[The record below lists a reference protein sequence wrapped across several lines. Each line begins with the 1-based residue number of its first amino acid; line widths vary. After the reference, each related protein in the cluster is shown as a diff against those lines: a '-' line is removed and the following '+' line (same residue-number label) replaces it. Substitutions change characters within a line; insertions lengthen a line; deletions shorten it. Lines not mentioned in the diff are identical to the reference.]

1 VFLEALEVPSF
12 ELMWTSVFLVA
23 SLAALSGATRS
34 LRSKPHRETLLATS
48 DIQSEQLSTR
58 AGITEK
64 MAHLESQT
72 NQLVSFI
79 SQVEDG
85 LGTALLQFE
94 SLAAPKTNATKANA
108 TKAPSVAAK
117 KEESKAVNAKPADAK
132 KVAPAANK
140 TVLANVTK
148 AAVTDLKKLSP
159 VAFKS
164 AVKEEQDVLQ
174 NLFKHLKVNIAN
186 FNKQE
191 TKDKDKT
198 ADIRKKLEARL
209 KRDKAQLAMKNIS
222 DFERERLTNSTR
234 MEQHELEYWTRDRDL
249 QHHMF
254 HSNLKMTHGLM
265 SRVKTVIEAY
275 KEAFTKGHISPDMM
289 KKVHAMS
296 PTKAA
301 FVQMRKDVRERS
313 HTYKV
318 HLRLGMSISHPPR
331 REVGSI
337 I

>member
-1 VFLEALEVPSF
+1 VALI
-12 ELMWTSVFLVA
+12 VA
-23 SLAALSGATRS
+23 SLSISDATRS
-34 LRSKPHRETLLATS
+34 FRSKPHREALLVTS
-48 DIQSEQLSTR
+48 ESDGEQLSTR
-58 AGITEK
+58 AGISEK

-72 NQLVSFI
+72 NSLLSFI
-79 SQVEDG
+79 DQVEGG
-85 LGTALLQFE
+85 LDTAFVQLETLVEHANGTKAANKTE
-94 SLAAPKTNATKANA
+94 TKTPNMTKAAPVGGNKTQETKPHNATKAAAVVSNG
-108 TKAPSVAAK
+108 TKAPVVNFK
-117 KEESKAVNAKPADAK
+117 KLAPEAFKKAVKD
-132 KVAPAANK
+132 
-140 TVLANVTK
+140 
-148 AAVTDLKKLSP
+148 
-159 VAFKS
+159 
-164 AVKEEQDVLQ
+164 EQDVLN

-198 ADIRKKLEARL
+198 ASIRKRLEERL
-209 KRDKAQLAMKNIS
+209 KRDKATLAMKNIS

-234 MEQHELEYWTRDRDL
+234 MEQHELDYWNRDRDL

-275 KEAFTKGHISPDMM
+275 KEAYSKGAINPDLM

-301 FVQMRKDVRERS
+301 FLEMRKDVRERA

-318 HLRLGMSISHPPR
+318 HLRLGMQISHPPH
-331 REVGSI
+331 REAGSLI
-337 I
+337 

>member
-12 ELMWTSVFLVA
+12 KVMRTSAFLVA
-23 SLAALSGATRS
+23 SLAVLSGATRS

-48 DIQSEQLSTR
+48 EMQSEQLSTR

-79 SQVEDG
+79 SQVQDG
-85 LGTALLQFE
+85 LDTALLQFE
-94 SLAAPKTNATKANA
+94 SLVEPKANA
-108 TKAPSVAAK
+108 TKVNVTKAAPVAAK
-117 KEESKAVNAKPADAK
+117 KDV
-132 KVAPAANK
+132 KVAPAANTSK
-140 TVLANVTK
+140 PKLANVTK
-148 AAVTDLKKLSP
+148 AAKVAQVTNLKKLNP
-159 VAFKS
+159 DDFKK
-164 AVKEEQDVLQ
+164 AVKEEQDVLA
-174 NLFKHLKVNIAN
+174 NLFKHLKVNIAS

-191 TKDKDKT
+191 THDKDKT

-209 KRDKAQLAMKNIS
+209 KRDKDQLAMKNIS
-222 DFERERLTNSTR
+222 DFERERLTNATR

-265 SRVKTVIEAY
+265 SRVKTVMEAY
-275 KEAFTKGHISPDMM
+275 KEAFNKGHISPDLM
-289 KKVHAMS
+289 KKVHSMS
-296 PTKAA
+296 PSKAA
-301 FVQMRKDVRERS
+301 FLQMRKDLKERA

-318 HLRLGMSISHPPR
+318 HLRLGMSIAHPPR

>member
-1 VFLEALEVPSF
+1 
-12 ELMWTSVFLVA
+12 M
-23 SLAALSGATRS
+23 
-34 LRSKPHRETLLATS
+34 
-48 DIQSEQLSTR
+48 QSEQFSTR
-58 AGITEK
+58 AGISEK
-64 MAHLESQT
+64 MSHLESQT
-72 NQLVSFI
+72 NQLVSFV

-94 SLAAPKTNATKANA
+94 NLAEPKVNATKNA
-108 TKAPSVAAK
+108 TKTAPVEAK
-117 KEESKAVNAKPADAK
+117 KAEAKPTDAK
-132 KVAPAANK
+132 KAAPAANK
-140 TVLANVTK
+140 TESKLANATKASLANTTK
-148 AAVTDLKKLSP
+148 AAKVAPITNLKKLSP
-159 VAFKS
+159 DEFKK
-164 AVKEEQDVLQ
+164 AVSEEKDVLA
-174 NLFKHLKVNIAN
+174 NLFKHLKVNIAS

-209 KRDKAQLAMKNIS
+209 KKDKATLAMKNIS

-265 SRVKTVIEAY
+265 SRVKTVLEAY
-275 KEAFTKGHISPDMM
+275 KEAFAKGQISQDLM

-301 FVQMRKDVRERS
+301 FLQMRKDVRERA
-313 HTYKV
+313 HLYKV
-318 HLRLGMSISHPPR
+318 HLRLGMQISHPVH
-331 REVGSI
+331 REAGSI